1 MGEADVIPMLIL
13 SRAVGLLIVAVG
25 GGILYGGLLLWD
37 KIARKMEQKKHAAHK
52 KN

>member
-13 SRAVGLLIVAVG
+13 SRAAGTIIVVVVMGA
-25 GGILYGGLLLWD
+25 LYGALLLWD

-52 KN
+52 EN